1 MPHWYGG
8 LSGGHA
14 VAAGHEVRTC
24 LQTRLCE
31 FQTHEAELHLTARTD
46 NVLAARFVVLH
57 LLATGGAE
65 PYGGTSVGPNHLREG
80 GGHAVL
86 DDLEIMVNAAVVVA
100 AVRAWGR
107 AFPGVHALPAEV
119 EQILLVRCA
128 DQAHNVEVV

>member
-14 VAAGHEVRTC
+14 VAAGHEVRTR

-80 GGHAVL
+80 GGRAVL
-86 DDLEIMVNAAVVVA
+86 DELEIMVNAAVVVA

-107 AFPGVHALPAEV
+107 AFPRVHALPAEV

>member
-14 VAAGHEVRTC
+14 VAAGPEVCTC

-31 FQTHEAELHLTARTD
+31 LQTHEAELHLTARTD
-46 NVLAARFVVLH
+46 NVLAAGFVVLH
-57 LLATGGAE
+57 LLATGGAD
-65 PYGGTSVGPNHLREG
+65 PYGGTFVDPHHLREG
-80 GGHAVL
+80 GGIAFHEEP
-86 DDLEIMVNAAVVVA
+86 EIMVNAAVVVA

-107 AFPGVHALPAEV
+107 AFPRVHALPAEV
-119 EQILLVRCA
+119 EQFLLVRCA